1 MCVLWKR
8 GLGLRDLC
16 VCVNEHER
24 KCPMFMNAMVLDA
37 SVNALALYDQMT
49 GVQKP
54 GYSVRLTVLDADTS
68 EKYEVQ
74 VNDGLPLLDH
84 LKELKKQGQPADV
97 LQQVAAQLETQLPVR
112 LTQLQLEVRR
122 IKVSKG
128 FMTLI
133 CRLAGVAA
141 AA

>member
-1 MCVLWKR
+1 
-8 GLGLRDLC
+8 
-16 VCVNEHER
+16 
-24 KCPMFMNAMVLDA
+24 MFMNAMILDA

-54 GYSVRLTVLDADTS
+54 GYSVRLTVLDVDTT

-74 VNDGLPLLDH
+74 VNEGLPLLDH
-84 LKELKKQGQPADV
+84 LKEVKKQGQPPEV
-97 LQQVAAQLETQLPVR
+97 LQQIAAQLETQLPER
-112 LTQLQLEVRR
+112 MSQLSLEVRR

-133 CRLAGVAA
+133 CRLAAVGAA
-141 AA
+141 A

>member
-1 MCVLWKR
+1 
-8 GLGLRDLC
+8 
-16 VCVNEHER
+16 
-24 KCPMFMNAMVLDA
+24 MFMNAMVLDA

>member
-1 MCVLWKR
+1 
-8 GLGLRDLC
+8 
-16 VCVNEHER
+16 
-24 KCPMFMNAMVLDA
+24 MFMNAMVLDA

-74 VNDGLPLLDH
+74 VNEGLPLLDH
-84 LKELKKQGQPADV
+84 LKELKKQGQPPEA

-141 AA
+141 AV